1 MAKKKVDPRAVAI
14 AASWL
19 DANVAKARV
28 TRNRVKVGRKV
39 YGSTRAA
46 WKALDLPPGR
56 CISFRAKLKA
66 AGKLAFTADDG
77 KQTVFTIVAE

>member
-1 MAKKKVDPRAVAI
+1 MGAFV
-14 AASWL
+14 
-19 DANVAKARV
+19 VAKACV

-56 CISFRAKLKA
+56 CISFRGKLKA
-66 AGKLAFTADDG
+66 AGALDFVRDDG
-77 KQTVFTIVAE
+77 KKVRFAIVTE